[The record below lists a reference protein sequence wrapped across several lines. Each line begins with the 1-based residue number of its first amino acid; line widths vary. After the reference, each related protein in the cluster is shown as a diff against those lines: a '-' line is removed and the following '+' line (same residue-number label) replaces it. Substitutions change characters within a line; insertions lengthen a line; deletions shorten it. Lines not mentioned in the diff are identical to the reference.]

1 MKIAYIY
8 DAVYPWVKGGA
19 EKRIYEIAKRLVD
32 RGHEVHWYGVG
43 WWLKE
48 NRETEIEHDG
58 IKLHG
63 VCEPMQ
69 LYVNGKRSIKEA
81 LVFAAELLPK
91 LIKEDFEIIDCQ
103 EFPYFPCFTAK
114 LYSTCKKRQLVI
126 TWHEI
131 WDKYW
136 FQYLGKKGIFG
147 WMVERIVSKLTERNI
162 AVSEKTKKELER
174 MGVKNVRVIPN
185 GIDFKKIDSIKP
197 SEEESDIIFVGRLI
211 KDKNVDIL
219 IKAISIVKTE
229 MPDVR
234 CLIVG
239 DGPEREKLTM
249 LVKKLELEK
258 NIKFTGFL
266 ENYENVIGLMK
277 SSKVFVLPS
286 TREGFG
292 IVALEANA
300 CGLPVITIK
309 HERNASCE
317 FVRDH
322 ENGFLCDLS
331 ERDVAEKILLGLKK
345 GKTIRKRCVDIA
357 RKYDLEPI
365 VDMIESFYESNS

>member
-19 EKRIYEIAKRLVD
+19 EKRIYEIAKRLAN

>member
-19 EKRIYEIAKRLVD
+19 EKRIYEIAKRLAN

-345 GKTIRKRCVDIA
+345 GKTIRKRYVDIA
-357 RKYDLEPI
+357 RKYDLESI